1 MVDKTKQNEDRRRA
15 RDFIGVATCKFVAMR
30 GFQTWC
36 LLVAVCCAQA
46 SMQAKPNIVF
56 LLTDDQD
63 RTANSLDYM
72 PHLNKI
78 LREGGTEFTHYY
90 VSTGLCCPSRA
101 TILRGQY
108 CHNTKIWDN
117 GDLNNDTFLSGGF
130 KKWMNLSLESS
141 TIATLFKAGGYETKL
156 CGKYLNGYG
165 DQFASHVPEGWDHW
179 HGMTDL
185 AYFGPHFS
193 DNGKL
198 VKTPKTTYQ
207 TDYIRDQA
215 LEFINSQRDKTKPF
229 FLYLSPF
236 APHAP
241 SEPAPRHAHLFNDK
255 KAPRYPSYN
264 PDDSIQSQKPSWLK
278 TLPKLTQDQLNSI
291 DEFYRNRLRALQA
304 VDEMLQNI
312 TDALEKEGILDNTY
326 IFYSTD
332 NGQHLG
338 DYRLPAGKRQAYDT
352 DVNVPFLVRGPGVQP
367 GMKSDQ
373 LIQNVDLLPTW
384 VELAGIQGPSNTKQQ
399 DGKSIVPLL
408 HSNDVAEEFRT
419 AAILEM
425 LGGSSNMGTTYKK
438 FPDFEKNRFW
448 NNTYVAIRVTSS
460 IPQIYDKTNFMFAL
474 WCTGETELY
483 NLTTDPHEIKNMAGE
498 LTTQEMMGLQEVVV
512 KLSKCA
518 GSECHDMSSIINEVM
533 INLEYRL
540 KVGPHASAQIP
551 CHNPKDLPGSHGDDI
566 QMLIDDSEY
575 CYDDLE
581 ECSKKLFKF
590 GFPFSD
596 DDKIPRHVSDAWEV
610 YKEIPMNAD

>member
-1 MVDKTKQNEDRRRA
+1 
-15 RDFIGVATCKFVAMR
+15 MR
-30 GFQTWC
+30 GVKMWLILTAMLAFWAEASLQT
-36 LLVAVCCAQA
+36 
-46 SMQAKPNIVF
+46 KPNIIF

-117 GDLNNDTFLSGGF
+117 GVLNNDTFLSGGF
-130 KKWMNLSLESS
+130 EKWMNLSLETS

-165 DQFASHVPEGWDHW
+165 DHYASHIPKGWDYW
-179 HGMTDL
+179 HGMTGM

-215 LEFINSQRDKTKPF
+215 LEFINNQWDKSKPF

-236 APHAP
+236 APHTP
-241 SEPAPRHAHLFNDK
+241 SQPAPRHAHLFNDT

-264 PDDSIQSQKPSWLK
+264 PDDSIQSEKPSWIK
-278 TLPKLTQDQLNSI
+278 TLPKLTKDQKDSI

-326 IFYSTD
+326 IFYSSD

-352 DVNVPFLVRGPGVQP
+352 DVNVPFLVRGPGVQA
-367 GMKSDQ
+367 GVKNDQ
-373 LIQNVDLLPTW
+373 LVQNVDLLPTW
-384 VELAGIQGPSNTKQQ
+384 MELAGTQGPSDPKQQ
-399 DGKSIVPLL
+399 DGKSMVPLL
-408 HSNDVAEEFRT
+408 HGNSVGEFRT

-425 LGGSSNMGTTYKK
+425 FGGSSNMGPNYNKY
-438 FPDFEKNRFW
+438 PDFEKNRFW
-448 NNTYVAIRVTSS
+448 NNTYVAIRVTSN
-460 IPQIYDKTNFMFAL
+460 IPQVYDKTNFLFVL

-483 NLTTDPHEIKNMAGE
+483 NLTMDPHQIKNMASE
-498 LTTQEMMGLQEVVV
+498 LTTQEMMGLQALVV
-512 KLSKCA
+512 KFSTCA
-518 GSECHDMSSIINEVM
+518 SSECYDMNSVINDVM
-533 INLEYRL
+533 INLEYCL
-540 KVGPHASAQIP
+540 KIGQYTSAELP
-551 CHNPKDLPGSHGDDI
+551 CHNPQDLPGNHNDDI
-566 QMLIDDSEY
+566 QTFIDDSEY
-575 CYDDLE
+575 CYDNVE
-581 ECSKKLFKF
+581 ECSKQLFKF

-596 DDKIPRHVSDAWEV
+596 DDKIPKHVSDAWEV
-610 YKEIPMNAD
+610 YKDIQNAN

>member
-1 MVDKTKQNEDRRRA
+1 MHV
-15 RDFIGVATCKFVAMR
+15 
-30 GFQTWC
+30 FQAWC
-36 LLVAVCCAQA
+36 LSVAAFCVQS
-46 SMQAKPNIVF
+46 SMQTKPNIVF

-72 PHLNKI
+72 PNLNKI
-78 LREGGTEFTHYY
+78 MREGGTEFTHYY

-130 KKWMNLSLESS
+130 NKWLNLSLETS

-156 CGKYLNGYG
+156 CGKYLNGYE
-165 DQFASHVPEGWDHW
+165 DKHASHVPEGWDHW
-179 HGMTDL
+179 HGMTYY

-198 VKTPKTTYQ
+198 IKTSKTTYQ
-207 TDYIRDQA
+207 TDYIRDKA
-215 LEFINSQRDKTKPF
+215 LEFINKQRDKSKPF

-236 APHAP
+236 APHSP
-241 SEPAPRHAHLFNDK
+241 SLPAPRHAHLFNDK
-255 KAPRYPSYN
+255 KAPRNPSYN

-278 TLPKLTQDQLNSI
+278 MLPKLTQQQMDSI

-304 VDEMLQNI
+304 VDEMLLNI

-352 DVNVPFLVRGPGVQP
+352 DVNVPFLVRGPGIEA
-367 GMKSDQ
+367 GMKNEQ
-373 LIQNVDLLPTW
+373 LVQNVDLLPTW
-384 VELAGIQGPSNTKQQ
+384 VELAGIQGPSDAQQQ
-399 DGKSIVPLL
+399 DGKSMVPLL
-408 HSNDVAEEFRT
+408 YGNGTAGEFRT

-425 LGGSSNMGTTYKK
+425 FGGSSNMDLSIYKK
-438 FPDFEKNRFW
+438 YPDFERNRFW
-448 NNTYVAIRVTSS
+448 NNTYIGIRVTGS
-460 IPQIYDKTNFMFAL
+460 IPQIYDKTNFTFVL
-474 WCTGETELY
+474 WCTGDMELY
-483 NLTTDPHEIKNMAGE
+483 NHTTDPYEIKNSISE
-498 LTTQEMMGLQEVVV
+498 LTTQEMMGLQELVV

-518 GSECHDMSSIINEVM
+518 GSECYDMSSIINDVM
-533 INLEYRL
+533 VNLEYRL
-540 KVGPHASAQIP
+540 KIGSYGSALIP
-551 CHNPKDLPGSHGDDI
+551 CHNPKDLPGDQNNDI
-566 QMLIDDSEY
+566 QVFTDDPEH
-575 CYDDLE
+575 CYDDIE
-581 ECSKKLFKF
+581 KCGQELFKF
-590 GFPFSD
+590 GFPYAD
-596 DDKIPRHVSDAWEV
+596 NDEIPKHVSDAWEV
-610 YKEIPMNAD
+610 YKGIRNA